1 MATMPNAT
9 PPNRH
14 ARRRAQVIARREQG
28 IWREVDASPKGLR
41 PRVRQVL
48 FLTPNA
54 QARVELAMAELTH
67 TYQALA
73 ASSEQARTS
82 LPVTPYN
89 ILSWSLSEGLAIVEQ
104 KLDKGQWPV
113 GRPDDVLKPEQTI
126 EAVGG

>member
-1 MATMPNAT
+1 M
-9 PPNRH
+9 NRH

-54 QARVELAMAELTH
+54 QARVEQAMAELTL
-67 TYQALA
+67 TYEVLA

-82 LPVTPYN
+82 LPGPPYN

-113 GRPDDVLKPEQTI
+113 GRPADVLKPEQTI

>member
-1 MATMPNAT
+1 MA
-9 PPNRH
+9 NRH
-14 ARRRAQVIARREQG
+14 ERRRSQAIAIREKRL
-28 IWREVDASPKGLR
+28 WAEVDKSQKGLR

-54 QARVELAMAELTH
+54 QARVEQAMAELTL
-67 TYQALA
+67 TYEVLA

-113 GRPDDVLKPEQTI
+113 GRPADVLKPEQVI
-126 EAVGG
+126 EAVRG